1 MTENRTMKKILL
13 VEDDPLLVDVYSTRL
28 KQSGFEVRVVES
40 GEKALAAAEE
50 QKPDLVLLDIV
61 LPHID
66 GWDVL
71 QSLRSSEKLKD
82 AQIVI
87 LSNLGQKE
95 EVAKGLALG
104 AAKYLIKAHYT
115 PSEIVQ
121 EVISLIGSPL

>member
-1 MTENRTMKKILL
+1 MKKILL
-13 VEDDPLLVDVYSTRL
+13 VEDDPLLIDVYSTKL
-28 KQSGFEVRVVES
+28 KQSGFEVNVVEN

-50 QKPDLVLLDIV
+50 QQPDLVLLDIV

-66 GWDVL
+66 GWDIL
-71 QSLRSSEKLKD
+71 HNLRASKKLKGV
-82 AQIVI
+82 QIVI

-95 EVAKGLALG
+95 EISKGLAMG

-121 EVISLIGSPL
+121 EIINLIGNPS

>member
-1 MTENRTMKKILL
+1 MKKILL
-13 VEDDPLLVDVYSTRL
+13 IEDDLLLVDIYSTKL
-28 KQSGFEVRVVES
+28 KQSGFEVFVEQS

-50 QKPDLVLLDIV
+50 QQPDLVLLDIV

-66 GWDVL
+66 GWDIL
-71 QSLRSSEKLKD
+71 HNLRASKKLKG
-82 AQIVI
+82 ARIVI

-95 EVAKGLALG
+95 EIAKGLALG

-121 EVISLIGSPL
+121 EIINLIGNPS

>member
-1 MTENRTMKKILL
+1 MKKILL
-13 VEDDPLLVDVYSTRL
+13 IEDDPLLIDVYSTKL
-28 KQSGFEVRVVES
+28 NQSGFEVGVVEN
-40 GEKALAAAEE
+40 GEKALAAAVE

-66 GWDVL
+66 GWDIL
-71 QSLRSSEKLKD
+71 ESLRSSEKAKGI
-82 AQIVI
+82 QVVI

-95 EVAKGLALG
+95 EIAKGLRLG

-121 EVISLIGSPL
+121 EIINLIGNPL